1 MGDVVDQ
8 AKVGAGS
15 LGAPHRTLD
24 LATVVGL
31 AGGFALVIA
40 AMLWGGSIGAFLDIP
55 SVLIVMGGT
64 IAVTTVCFSI
74 PEMLRTVAVVGKA
87 VVHTGRDPSEVA
99 LRMIMLSEQARK
111 QGILTLQT
119 VMDKLADEPFLQKAI
134 GMVVDATPHD
144 EVETILRRDIHAT
157 LARHHKAAN
166 VLRKAA
172 EISPAMGLI
181 GTLIGLVQM
190 LRNLDDPTTIGP
202 SMSVALLTTFYGAV
216 LSNMVFSPLAAKL
229 ERNSVEEGLVNQV
242 YIMGVVSISRQENP
256 RRLEMLLNSILPPAK
271 RVQYFD

>member
-1 MGDVVDQ
+1 MADVVDQ
-8 AKVGAGS
+8 GKVGQGS
-15 LGAPHRTLD
+15 LGAPHSTLD
-24 LATVVGL
+24 VATVVGL
-31 AGGFALVIA
+31 AGGFALVVA
-40 AMLWGGSIGAFLDIP
+40 AMLWGGSITAFFDVP
-55 SVLIVMGGT
+55 SVMIVIGGT
-64 IAVTTVCFSI
+64 VAVTTTCFSI
-74 PEMLRTVAVVGKA
+74 PEMARTVAVVGKA
-87 VVHTGRDPSEVA
+87 VVHTGRDPGEVA

-111 QGILTLQT
+111 QGILTLQG
-119 VMDKLADEPFLQKAI
+119 VMDKLADQPFLQKAI
-134 GMVVDATPHD
+134 GMVVDATPHE
-144 EVETILRRDIHAT
+144 EVETILRRDIQAT
-157 LARHHKAAN
+157 LTRHHKAAN

-216 LSNMVFSPLAAKL
+216 LSNMVFAPLAAKL

-242 YIMGVVSISRQENP
+242 YIMGVISISRQENP
-256 RRLEMLLNSILPPAK
+256 RRLEMLLNSILPPTK